1 MGTLKAGAAK
11 TNITPNLGCHLVGS
25 FQDRTAD
32 RIYDELYA
40 RAIALSDG
48 EMTLGLITCDLIDV
62 PVRVVEAA
70 KARINEQTGIPPDHV
85 LISSTHTHTAPSAV
99 GALGTPD
106 EPAYAESLIPRIA
119 DAMLM
124 AARDQVPA
132 EAAHA
137 SGNCGEEVHNRRWHM
152 VDGSVRM
159 NPGYENPDA
168 IRPAGP
174 TDPQL
179 GLLVIRESMGRHPV
193 AVYANLSLHYVG
205 TSQGSW
211 VSADYFSAFGAA
223 LQRMAGGEFVASMAN
238 GCQGDI
244 NNCDFT
250 RPARRPTHAYGEIER
265 VGNVVAAEAWKQ
277 WNLLREDD
285 FKSDIALGAI
295 LRRIPF
301 RARTPTA
308 EELASARELYAS
320 GENWGDT
327 EWVYAREIVL
337 LNESAAE
344 WDIPVQALRIGDL
357 GIVGLHGEVFA
368 EVGLD
373 IKARSSMGQTM
384 VVGLANGS
392 VGYVATDRA
401 LDEGSYETRLCRHVR
416 APKGTAGLWADTSVE
431 LLETLTLCAG

>member
-1 MGTLKAGAAK
+1 
-11 TNITPNLGCHLVGS
+11 
-25 FQDRTAD
+25 
-32 RIYDELYA
+32 
-40 RAIALSDG
+40 
-48 EMTLGLITCDLIDV
+48 
-62 PVRVVEAA
+62 
-70 KARINEQTGIPPDHV
+70 
-85 LISSTHTHTAPSAV
+85 
-99 GALGTPD
+99 
-106 EPAYAESLIPRIA
+106 
-119 DAMLM
+119 
-124 AARDQVPA
+124 
-132 EAAHA
+132 
-137 SGNCGEEVHNRRWHM
+137 
-152 VDGSVRM
+152 
-159 NPGYENPDA
+159 
-168 IRPAGP
+168 
-174 TDPQL
+174 
-179 GLLVIRESMGRHPV
+179 
-193 AVYANLSLHYVG
+193 
-205 TSQGSW
+205 
-211 VSADYFSAFGAA
+211 
-223 LQRMAGGEFVASMAN
+223 MAGGEFVASMAN

-337 LNESAAE
+337 LNESASE

>member
-1 MGTLKAGAAK
+1 VSPRRLF
-11 TNITPNLGCHLVGS
+11 PGS
-25 FQDRTAD
+25 DGRC
-32 RIYDELYA
+32 IHDELYA
-40 RAIALSDG
+40 RALVLSDG
-48 EMTLGLITCDLIDV
+48 ETTLGLVTCDLIDI
-62 PVRVVEAA
+62 PVRVIEAA
-70 KARINEQTGIPPDHV
+70 KERIKEQTGIPPDHV

-99 GALGTPD
+99 GALSTPD

-124 AARDQVPA
+124 AVQDQVPA

-137 SGNCGEEVHNRRWHM
+137 SGNCTEEVHNRRWRM
-152 VDGSVRM
+152 ADGSVRM

-168 IRPAGP
+168 LKPAGP

-179 GLLVIRESMGRHPV
+179 GLLVIRELTGRKPV
-193 AVYANLSLHYVG
+193 AVYANLALHYVG
-205 TSQGSW
+205 TSQQGW
-211 VSADYFSAFGAA
+211 VSGDYFSVFGDA
-223 LQRMAGGEFVASMAN
+223 LQRMAGGKFVASMAN

-285 FKSDIALGAI
+285 FKSDIALGANI
-295 LRRIPF
+295 RLIPF
-301 RARTPTA
+301 RARRPTA
-308 EELASARELYAS
+308 EELSAATELYES

-337 LNESAAE
+337 LNESKSE
-344 WDIPVQALRIGDL
+344 WDIPVQVLRIGDL
-357 GIVGLHGEVFA
+357 GIVGMQGEVFA

-373 IKARSSMGQTM
+373 VKARSPMDQTM

-431 LLETLTLCAG
+431 LLEALTH